1 MRYVLTIIAIA
12 VVGIAGF
19 WIGRRQATGDAMTS
33 AAATRPR
40 IPAAGETSEPRL
52 PVATVIGLGK
62 LLPHGGLVNLMAP
75 PGEQIRYAKPI
86 EVGDVVT
93 KGQPLYYLHSR
104 ALREKDL
111 ELAQARRSDTLRT
124 AELEKDQLRLQ
135 RDVAKAALAEAMD
148 GLKQLD
154 LEQYQIYLLEEQFAE
169 AQNLLQRTEA
179 LKADPDTTELVSLPE
194 LEQQR
199 LAVEQL
205 KVQLEQARSKF
216 ELAKGKA
223 ERSVQLA
230 QAQLNAAETSLEQA
244 DQMVPVDS
252 LNAAVELAETALA
265 MTEIRSPIDGRV
277 LDVIVAD
284 GDSATNRPVV
294 VLGDTSQMDC
304 MAEVNDSLLGL
315 IHLDQYPDQLR
326 ARITS
331 DALPRPLWGTVE
343 QKGVMISP
351 LSLKDPNPFARVDRR
366 VGTVTIH
373 LDDPLIASQ
382 FIDLQVDIEIETA
395 PGQLQA
401 VDDEPQSE
409 TDVKTDVENDEKTDS
424 TPEDHAAPTEDS
436 GTP

>member
-12 VVGIAGF
+12 IVGIAGF
-19 WIGRRQATGDAMTS
+19 WVGQQQATRDAG
-33 AAATRPR
+33 ARATRSATSNE
-40 IPAAGETSEPRL
+40 AARSKSNL

-75 PGEQIRYAKPI
+75 PGERVNYVTSI
-86 EVGDVVT
+86 EVGDVVA
-93 KGQPLYYLHSR
+93 KNQPLFHLQSR

-111 ELAQARRSDTLRT
+111 ELARARRSDTVRT

-135 RDVAKAALAEAMD
+135 REVAEAALAEAMD
-148 GLKQLD
+148 GLKQLE
-154 LEQYQIYLLEEQFAE
+154 LEQYQIYMLEEQLAE
-169 AQNLLQRTEA
+169 ATNLLQRTEA

-205 KVQLEQARSKF
+205 KAQLEQARSKF
-216 ELAKGKA
+216 ELAQGKA
-223 ERSVQLA
+223 QRSVQLA

-244 DQMVPVDS
+244 DQMIPIES
-252 LNAAVELAETALA
+252 LDAAVALAETALA
-265 MTEIRSPIDGRV
+265 MTEIQSPIDGRV

-294 VLGDTSQMDC
+294 VIGDTTQMDC
-304 MAEVNDSLLGL
+304 VAEVNDSLLGM
-315 IHLDQYPDQLR
+315 IQLDQYPGQLR

-373 LDDPLIASQ
+373 LDDPEIAAQ
-382 FIDLQVDIEIETA
+382 FIDLQVNIEIETA

-401 VDDEPQSE
+401 IDVSKPEMTDRPDGASQPSTTPPQ
-409 TDVKTDVENDEKTDS
+409 
-424 TPEDHAAPTEDS
+424 DS
-436 GTP
+436 GSP